1 MDNYKRHKL
10 SRIEVAVRSY
20 EPRLNWILRTDHFEA
35 KLEDGIKNVIDLGYS
50 QSVSGFILSILRFA
64 WISPLHPFKDL
75 LAPKLIQL
83 ELEIPDNT
91 DEIFNVRSEV
101 IVDGKQ
107 KSADLLDPLF
117 DINLRFQEENEDEK
131 IDQDSLLVVGK
142 GAILKYY

>member
-1 MDNYKRHKL
+1 M
-10 SRIEVAVRSY
+10 
-20 EPRLNWILRTDHFEA
+20 
-35 KLEDGIKNVIDLGYS
+35 
-50 QSVSGFILSILRFA
+50 
-64 WISPLHPFKDL
+64 
-75 LAPKLIQL
+75 IQL

-142 GAILKYY
+142 GVIIFKYSTKQNFNYY